1 MSRHM
6 RAWVRMPLDA
16 LRASEGLTKG
26 AVVVLSIIVDECAKK
41 HTTEGVELSAATI
54 GERGS
59 LSLATIKRA
68 IQQLEAVG
76 LIVHERTGRASR
88 WTLTRAVE
96 MYPEGTFDGSARAGT
111 RPPSRRKKQPELS
124 ERERAEL
131 EEYMSLVNR
140 FDDGEPIDGQPT
152 LI

>member
-1 MSRHM
+1 M
-6 RAWVRMPLDA
+6 RAWVKMPLDA

-26 AVVVLSIIVDECAKK
+26 AVVVLSIIVDECARK
-41 HTTEGVELSAATI
+41 HSTEGVELSAATI

-59 LSLATIKRA
+59 LSAATVKRA
-68 IQQLEAVG
+68 IQQLERVG

-96 MYPEGTFDGSARAGT
+96 LYPDGTFDGSARAGT
-111 RPPSRRKKQPELS
+111 RQRASERGRRKPQLS
-124 ERERAEL
+124 ESERAEL
-131 EEYMSLVNR
+131 QEYLSLVNR
-140 FDDGEPIDGQPT
+140 FDDGEQIDGQPT